1 MKLSLLPAIL
11 LTTTASIA
19 QAGGFE
25 AQTLDT
31 GFMYEEG
38 AVLTAS
44 KDSRHAATT

>member
-1 MKLSLLPAIL
+1 MKLSLLPAIP

-19 QAGGFE
+19 QAGGFD

-44 KDSRHAATT
+44 TA

>member
-1 MKLSLLPAIL
+1 MRLSNFGRKPVKLSLLPAIL

-31 GFMYEEG
+31 GFMYEE
-38 AVLTAS
+38 ALF
-44 KDSRHAATT
+44 